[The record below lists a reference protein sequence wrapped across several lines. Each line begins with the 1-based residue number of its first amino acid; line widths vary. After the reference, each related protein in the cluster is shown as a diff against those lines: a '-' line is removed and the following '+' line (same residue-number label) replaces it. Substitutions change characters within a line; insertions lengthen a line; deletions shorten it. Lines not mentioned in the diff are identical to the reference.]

1 MFPLSFKHNSR
12 PSYPLDYL
20 AASACCNGFTL
31 QVKLTII
38 SRIVSTI
45 HHMYFDQNIC
55 SGNNWG
61 VCSDGE
67 GRTGCGQQEE
77 FRACADI
84 AISAQGSSTIGHK
97 NNNNVG
103 SSKKSS
109 WYYNTGRDNGIDT
122 EERKNSFTFKKDSN
136 SYTLSNKNSYSFF
149 SFDLSS
155 GNGEESLFK
164 KAFQRR
170 YKQNA
175 IIKEWF

>member
-1 MFPLSFKHNSR
+1 M
-12 PSYPLDYL
+12 
-20 AASACCNGFTL
+20 
-31 QVKLTII
+31 
-38 SRIVSTI
+38 VSTI

-84 AISAQGSSTIGHK
+84 AISAKGSSTIGHK

-103 SSKKSS
+103 SSKTSS

-122 EERKNSFTFKKDSN
+122 EERKDSFTFKKDSN

-155 GNGEESLFK
+155 GNGEDSLFK

-170 YKQNA
+170 YKQNS